1 MDEYELFSL
10 KQAAAEIKNC
20 NNTSD
25 KYTLLTRAFEL
36 FSLETERLER
46 AYNSLKDEFAAIHK
60 ELETTNKNLIR
71 KVTEMDMMSFY
82 FQSLISKM
90 SQGLLF
96 VDLNGDVTT
105 YNMEAANILDIPTST
120 ILFSNFWAHLEDDQF
135 GFSMRE
141 ALANRC
147 SPHTIFTTIKKA
159 SRSPKILEINTTF
172 VNEEGSSSTAYGKE
186 IPLKKFQGIIILIRD
201 ITKMKRL
208 QAAADRN
215 DRLKELGEMAAL
227 VAHEIRNPL
236 GGIKGFASLLK
247 RDLKE
252 EPERAKMAQFIIEGT
267 ENLNRLVT
275 NVLNYARPVELR
287 MQNVNLPALL
297 KELQTHFEADA
308 NFSESISIHL
318 TMKTKALKLSID
330 PQLIKS
336 ALLNLIVNA
345 QQAMVEKGGEI
356 SLSLDKDA
364 HHAILTVADQGCG
377 IPPENLN
384 LIFSPFF
391 TTKAEGNGFG
401 LAEVSKIIQ
410 AHDGSIKLESELG
423 VGTVFTIKLPL
434 FHEFQDGITL
444 AKEQEG

>member
-1 MDEYELFSL
+1 MDDYELFSL
-10 KQAAAEIKNC
+10 KQAAAAIKKC
-20 NNTSD
+20 NDTSD

-36 FSLETERLER
+36 FSLETDRLER

-60 ELETTNKNLIR
+60 ELEATNKNLIR
-71 KVTEMDMMSFY
+71 KVAELDMMSFY

-105 YNMEAANILDIPTST
+105 YNMEAENILDIPATT

-141 ALANRC
+141 ALANRS
-147 SPHTIFTTIKKA
+147 SPQTVFTTLKRNDNA
-159 SRSPKILEINTTF
+159 PKELEVNTTF
-172 VNEEGSSSTAYGKE
+172 VNEEGDSSKEYGKD

-208 QAAADRN
+208 QAIANRN

-247 RDLKE
+247 RDLKDD
-252 EPERAKMAQFIIEGT
+252 PENAKMAQYIIEGT
-267 ENLNRLVT
+267 ETLNRLVT
-275 NVLNYARPVELR
+275 NVLNFARPVKLQME
-287 MQNVNLPALL
+287 NTNLAALL
-297 KELQTHFEADA
+297 KELLAHFEADI
-308 NFSESISIHL
+308 NLSQSIEIDL
-318 TMKTKALKLSID
+318 VATVKTLKLRLD

-345 QQAMVEKGGEI
+345 QQAMNERGGRI
-356 SLSLDKDA
+356 TLSLDKDQ
-364 HHAILTVADQGCG
+364 HHAIITITDQGCG
-377 IPPENLN
+377 IPEENLVQ
-384 LIFSPFF
+384 IFSPFF
-391 TTKAEGNGFG
+391 TTKVEGNGFG

-410 AHDGSIKLESELG
+410 AHEGQIKVTSTLN
-423 VGTVFTIKLPL
+423 VGTEFIVKLPL
-434 FHEFQDGITL
+434 FHDFQDGIT
-444 AKEQEG
+444 QEG